1 MKTLTSVLIV
11 LLAFVSHLSAQKFE
25 GTVTMNNSLYGGM
38 TTSFYIQGD
47 RAAMVSHSKETE
59 PGSRTVIDRVT
70 GDYHVISQMQVVKYN
85 LSDPQFAALPG
96 QNATAEVTNTGEF
109 KTIDGYQ
116 CEKVLVNQGG
126 RSAELWVAAS
136 LANLDIASFM
146 IPRSLRREGRFLHV
160 EGVTGFPL
168 EINGTDDRSGQPFTI
183 KNTVRVGKVDSE
195 KLTIP
200 AVASTIE
207 INSLIEDIED
217 AGGDREK
224 LKQVKENLNQN
235 NQN

>member
-11 LLAFVSHLSAQKFE
+11 LLAIVSQLSAQKFE

-38 TTSFYIQGD
+38 VTSFYIQGD
-47 RAAMVSHSKETE
+47 RAAMVSQDKSIES
-59 PGSRTVIDRVT
+59 GSRTVIDRVT
-70 GDYHVISQMQVVKYN
+70 GDYHVISEMQVVKYN

-96 QNATAEVTNTGEF
+96 QNAKAEVTATGEF
-109 KTIDGYQ
+109 KTIDGYK

-126 RSAELWVAAS
+126 SSAELWVAAD

-146 IPRSLRREGRFLHV
+146 VPRSLRREGRFLHV
-160 EGVTGFPL
+160 AGVTGFPL

-183 KNTVRVGKVDSE
+183 KNTVRAGKVDSE

-200 AVASTIE
+200 AGATVIE
-207 INSLIEDIED
+207 MTSLVKEVED
-217 AGGDREK
+217 AGGDSEK
-224 LKQVKENLNQN
+224 LKQIKENLNQN
-235 NQN
+235 